1 MLSSRLNVA
10 FCFLFFAAMMA
21 GCSGS
26 KSLAKKG
33 DQLME
38 AGLYTDAATFYFN
51 ALLRNQN
58 NVDARIG
65 LNQTAQKVL
74 NDKYDVFSKARAME
88 EHKSALN
95 AYQDAVAYREKVQRL
110 GVKLDAANHYTQDY
124 EEVKGIF
131 MKNLYDKGNDLMAD
145 RKFDEANVLFKEIA
159 QLDPNYKDLQELKNI
174 ARNEPV
180 YIDGSALF
188 DALNYRQAY
197 YKFDEIYRTDPGYKD
212 VAVLRAECLDL
223 GKYPV
228 AIMPMENASGKKDVE
243 KRVHAFVITEL
254 ASADN
259 PFLRIVERDN
269 MDVILREQRLSLS
282 GIIDERT
289 ASQVGNLLGAKVIIT
304 GNVLSYNTTTGKMRV
319 TEKNGY
325 EAYQVKLLNK
335 ETDKHYYETRYRPV
349 KYQEYYNRNET
360 TFSFQYKGISLETGE
375 VLFSRIVDK
384 TYDSKVYYGA
394 YSGEVTHLYP
404 AGSNGVLRNSR
415 DKNVLMELM
424 RANRAIKSVDQLSN
438 EAFAAVARDLTAD
451 IVNLINK
458 P

>member
-1 MLSSRLNVA
+1 MRFTVYSIVLFVA
-10 FCFLFFAAMMA
+10 LAAIA
-21 GCSGS
+21 GGCSGS

-33 DQLME
+33 DQLQA

-65 LNQTAQKVL
+65 LNQTAQRVL

-88 EHKSALN
+88 EHKTAVQ
-95 AYQDAVAYREKVQRL
+95 AYQDAEAYREKVQRL
-110 GVKLDAANHYTQDY
+110 GIKLDAANHYAQDY
-124 EEVKGIF
+124 EEVKEIYLR
-131 MKNLYDKGNDLMAD
+131 NLYNRGNDLMAD
-145 RKFDEANVLFKEIA
+145 RKFDEANACFKEIA
-159 QLDPNYKDLQELKNI
+159 LLDPNYKDLRELKNI
-174 ARNEPV
+174 AKNEPV
-180 YIDGSALF
+180 YLDGTTLF
-188 DALNYRQAY
+188 DSRNYRQAY
-197 YKFDEIYRTDPGYKD
+197 YKFDEIFRADPGYKD
-212 VAVLRAECLDL
+212 VAVLRGECLDL

-228 AIMPMENASGKKDVE
+228 AIMPVENSSGKKDVE

-254 ASADN
+254 ASANN
-259 PFLRIVERDN
+259 PFLRIVEREN
-269 MDVILREQRLSLS
+269 MDVILREQRLNLS

-304 GNVLSYNTTTGKMRV
+304 GNVLSYNTIAGKMRV
-319 TEKNGY
+319 TEKDGY
-325 EAYQVKLLNK
+325 AAYQVKLHNK

-384 TYDSKVYYGA
+384 SYDSQVYYGA
-394 YSGEVTHLYP
+394 YPGEVTHLYP
-404 AGSNGVLRNSR
+404 AGSNGVITSQR
-415 DKNVLMELM
+415 DKNLLMELM
-424 RANRAIKSVDQLSN
+424 RANREIKSIDQLSN
-438 EAFAAVARDLTAD
+438 EAFAAAARDLSSD
-451 IVNLINK
+451 IVNLLNT